1 MERKSKY
8 TLFPARPSPPPRE
21 PLPPLPEGCPPSDS
35 DEQPPYSQESPT
47 IPPQELLLRHP
58 KDRPS
63 TAPQSVSP
71 PFPQE
76 PLTPPAEEPVSPW
89 PPLNKSWSPREETT
103 STLNGTPP
111 PGEGTSSKGKMHA
124 PSCSTSSSESS
135 LHKPVSTCPP
145 APPPN
150 PRNRP
155 RTVYFHSG
163 IGGAGNYY
171 KAIRED
177 NVLRPMASGRTNH
190 PRFLSSLFGTL
201 GGKKGR
207 RHQQQRA
214 RSDEPESPQS
224 SHQTLPLGAAEVMR
238 RKMLGITSDGRSK
251 ESCTR
256 S

>member
-8 TLFPARPSPPPRE
+8 SLFPTRPSSPPRE
-21 PLPPLPEGCPPSDS
+21 PLPLLPERNSPSHS
-35 DEQPPYSQESPT
+35 QEEAHPLQESPT
-47 IPPQELLLRHP
+47 IPPEELLLRQP

-63 TAPQSVSP
+63 TAPASASP
-71 PFPQE
+71 SSPRE
-76 PLTPPAEEPVSPW
+76 PLAPPAEEPPCPW
-89 PPLNKSWSPREETT
+89 PPLNNSWSPREETT
-103 STLNGTPP
+103 STLNETSP
-111 PGEGTSSKGKMHA
+111 PGEEILPKRKMHA
-124 PSCSTSSSESS
+124 PSSSTSSESS
-135 LHKPVSTCPP
+135 LHKPMTTGHH

-163 IGGAGNYY
+163 IGGAGNYH

-177 NVLRPMASGRTNH
+177 NVLRPMASSRANH

-207 RHQQQRA
+207 RHQQQSA
-214 RSDEPESPQS
+214 GSDEPESPQS
-224 SHQTLPLGAAEVMR
+224 GSQTLPLGAAEVMR

-256 S
+256 G

>member
-21 PLPPLPEGCPPSDS
+21 PLPPLPKGCPPSTC
-35 DEQPPYSQESPT
+35 DEQPRCLQESPT
-47 IPPQELLLRHP
+47 IPPQDLLLRHP

-63 TAPQSVSP
+63 TAPQAASP
-71 PFPQE
+71 HCTQE
-76 PLTPPAEEPVSPW
+76 PLTPPAEEPLSPW
-89 PPLNKSWSPREETT
+89 PPLNNSWSPREETT
-103 STLNGTPP
+103 STLNETPL
-111 PGEGTSSKGKMHA
+111 PGKETFSKRKMHSS
-124 PSCSTSSSESS
+124 SCSTSSSESS
-135 LHKPVSTCPP
+135 LHKPVSACPP
-145 APPPN
+145 TPPSN
-150 PRNRP
+150 PRSRP

-163 IGGAGNYY
+163 IGGAGNYH

-177 NVLRPMASGRTNH
+177 NVLRPMASGRANH
-190 PRFLSSLFGTL
+190 PRFLSSLFGNL

-207 RHQQQRA
+207 RHQQQRVG
-214 RSDEPESPQS
+214 SDEPESPQS